1 MRIEHEPD
9 MRALR
14 RDWIGARIVG
24 SVGLVL
30 IAAIVGLAVLNL
42 VSQQPSPPPSVTIP
56 APQALDAAR
65 RQEDVALCNGALAA
79 VQTLGV
85 LPAFA
90 VRDGDQTK
98 PGGQQGRYSCNAK
111 TDAARYVITFDLT
124 CAHLGQGHCIVPFEV
139 TQDGTSIYRRP

>member
-1 MRIEHEPD
+1 MRIEHEPNI
-9 MRALR
+9 RALR
-14 RDWIGARIVG
+14 RDWLGARIVG
-24 SVGLVL
+24 SIGVVLLV
-30 IAAIVGLAVLNL
+30 AAGGLAVLGL
-42 VSQQPSPPPSVTIP
+42 LSRQPVPQMTPAATIP
-56 APQALDAAR
+56 APQALAAAR
-65 RQEDVALCNGALAA
+65 RREDVALCNGALAA

-90 VRDGDQTK
+90 VRDGDETR

-124 CAHLGQGHCIVPFEV
+124 CAHLGPCIVPFEV